1 MSGIARLLHRYLEVR
16 RALGYKLL
24 VEGRM
29 LAQFTAYLDEN
40 GHEYITTVA
49 ALAWATAPRSAAG
62 CWWAARLSAVRAFAR
77 FAIAFDPR
85 TEIPSTKL
93 LARDAHD
100 RLIPRIFTD
109 QEISA
114 LIEAAR
120 GLANPLRAAGITT
133 LIGLMAA
140 TGMRSGEVMG
150 LDRADVELPA
160 GLITVRGTKFGKC
173 RLVPLHP
180 STVTELERY
189 QRQRDL
195 LCPSPKTDAFILSSY
210 GTRLN
215 HTSVSKAMTLV
226 AKAADIGPGP
236 DGAPLRLYDL
246 RHTFAVTTLARWY
259 EQDRDV
265 AHLLPSLSTYLGH
278 VSPAATYWYLHACP
292 QLMTAAAGRLESSWS
307 DKK

>member
-1 MSGIARLLHRYLEVR
+1 MSGITGLLRRYLQVR

-24 VEGRM
+24 VEGRI
-29 LAQFTAYLDEN
+29 LAQFTAYLDTN

-49 ALAWATAPRSAAG
+49 ALAWATAPQDAAG
-62 CWWAARLSAVRAFAR
+62 RWWAARLSAVRAFAR

-85 TEIPSTKL
+85 TEIPPTNL
-93 LARDAHD
+93 LAHDAQD

-109 QEISA
+109 HEINA
-114 LIEAAR
+114 LIVAAR
-120 GLANPLRAAGITT
+120 GLANPLRAAGIAT

-150 LDRADVELPA
+150 LNLADVDLPA
-160 GLITVRGTKFGKC
+160 GLITVHGTKFGKH

-180 STVTELERY
+180 STAAELERY
-189 QRQRDL
+189 ERQRDL
-195 LCPSPKTDAFILSSY
+195 LCPRPNTDAFIISSY

-215 HTSVSKAMTLV
+215 HTSVSKAMALV
-226 AKAADIGPGP
+226 ADGADIGPGP

-259 EQDRDV
+259 EQNLDV

-307 DKK
+307 QTK

>member
-1 MSGIARLLHRYLEVR
+1 VHRYLQVR

-29 LAQFTAYLDEN
+29 LTQFTAYLEEN
-40 GHEYITTVA
+40 GHDYITTVT
-49 ALAWATAPRSAAG
+49 ALAWAATPRNAAG
-62 CWWAARLSAVRAFAR
+62 CWWAARLSAVRSFAR

-85 TEIPSTKL
+85 TEIPPTKL
-93 LARDAHD
+93 LARSTQD

-109 QEISA
+109 REVRE
-114 LIEAAR
+114 LMKAAR
-120 GLANPLRAAGITT
+120 ALANPLRAAGIAT

-150 LDRADVELPA
+150 LDRDDVDLAA

-180 STVTELERY
+180 STTAELERY
-189 QRQRDL
+189 RRTRDQ
-195 LCPSPKTDAFILSSY
+195 LCPRPDTDAFILSSY

-215 HTSVSKAMTLV
+215 HTSVSKAIALV
-226 AKAADIGPGP
+226 AKTAEIGPGP

-292 QLMTAAAGRLESSWS
+292 QLMTAAAGRLESTWR
-307 DKK
+307 KTP